1 MSVILSIETSTTV
14 CSATLARNDNE
25 IAVDKVCYEP
35 QNHASKLPVFLE
47 EIINFARR
55 NDIMPDAVAV
65 SAGPG
70 SYTGLRIGVSSAKG
84 LCYALGVPLI
94 AVDTLQTIVVEAIKR
109 VGDDILY
116 CPMIDARRMEVY
128 TALFDGNAKRLT
140 EVEAKIIDENSFRE
154 VLEEGKVV
162 FCGNGAG
169 KCRQAIRHPNAVFL
183 DDIHPLS
190 SNMLSV
196 ASDKLK
202 SGAVE
207 DTAYFEPF
215 YLKEFVGTKP
225 KPMIKK
231 MKSNR

>member
-1 MSVILSIETSTTV
+1 
-14 CSATLARNDNE
+14 
-25 IAVDKVCYEP
+25 
-35 QNHASKLPVFLE
+35 
-47 EIINFARR
+47 
-55 NDIMPDAVAV
+55 
-65 SAGPG
+65 
-70 SYTGLRIGVSSAKG
+70 
-84 LCYALGVPLI
+84 
-94 AVDTLQTIVVEAIKR
+94 
-109 VGDDILY
+109 
-116 CPMIDARRMEVY
+116 MIDARRMEVY

-154 VLEEGKVV
+154 VLEEGRVV
-162 FCGNGAG
+162 FCGNGAD

-190 SNMLSV
+190 INMLP
-196 ASDKLK
+196 AAADKLK

-231 MKSNR
+231 DEIKSMKN

>member
-25 IAVDKVCYEP
+25 IAIDKVCYEP

-55 NDIMPDAVAV
+55 NDMMPDAVAV

-109 VGDDILY
+109 VGDDMLY

-154 VLEEGKVV
+154 VLEEGRVV
-162 FCGNGAG
+162 FCGSGAD

-190 SNMLSV
+190 SNMLP
-196 ASDKLK
+196 AAADKLK
-202 SGAVE
+202 SGVVE

-215 YLKEFVGTKP
+215 YLKEFVGTKQ
-225 KPMIKK
+225 KPMIRKDEIK
-231 MKSNR
+231 

>member
-1 MSVILSIETSTTV
+1 
-14 CSATLARNDNE
+14 
-25 IAVDKVCYEP
+25 
-35 QNHASKLPVFLE
+35 
-47 EIINFARR
+47 
-55 NDIMPDAVAV
+55 MPDAVAV

-94 AVDTLQTIVVEAIKR
+94 AVDTLQTIVVEAIKW

-154 VLEEGKVV
+154 VLEEGRVV
-162 FCGNGAG
+162 FCGNGAD

-202 SGAVE
+202 SGTVE

-231 MKSNR
+231 DEIK

>member
-1 MSVILSIETSTTV
+1 M
-14 CSATLARNDNE
+14 
-25 IAVDKVCYEP
+25 
-35 QNHASKLPVFLE
+35 
-47 EIINFARR
+47 
-55 NDIMPDAVAV
+55 MPDAVAV

-109 VGDDILY
+109 VDDDMLY

-154 VLEEGKVV
+154 VLEEGRVV
-162 FCGNGAG
+162 FCGNGAD

-190 SNMLSV
+190 SNMLP
-196 ASDKLK
+196 AAADKLK

-225 KPMIKK
+225 KPMIRKDEIK
-231 MKSNR
+231 

>member
-94 AVDTLQTIVVEAIKR
+94 AVDTLQTIVVEA
-109 VGDDILY
+109 
-116 CPMIDARRMEVY
+116 
-128 TALFDGNAKRLT
+128 
-140 EVEAKIIDENSFRE
+140 KIIDENSFRE
-154 VLEEGKVV
+154 VLEEGRVV

-231 MKSNR
+231 DEIK

>member
-25 IAVDKVCYEP
+25 IAIDKVCYEP

-55 NDIMPDAVAV
+55 NDMMPDAVAV

-109 VGDDILY
+109 VGDDMLY
-116 CPMIDARRMEVY
+116 FPMIDARRMEVY

-154 VLEEGKVV
+154 LLEEGRVV
-162 FCGNGAG
+162 FCGNGAD
-169 KCRQAIRHPNAVFL
+169 KCRQVIRHPNAVFL

-190 SNMLSV
+190 INMLP
-196 ASDKLK
+196 AAADKLK
-202 SGAVE
+202 SGTVE

-231 MKSNR
+231 DEIK

>member
-25 IAVDKVCYEP
+25 IAIDKVCYEP

-55 NDIMPDAVAV
+55 NDMMPDAVAV

-109 VGDDILY
+109 VGDDMLY
-116 CPMIDARRMEVY
+116 FPMIDARRMEVY

-154 VLEEGKVV
+154 LLEEGRVV
-162 FCGNGAG
+162 FCGNGAD
-169 KCRQAIRHPNAVFL
+169 KCRQVIRHPNAVFL
-183 DDIHPLS
+183 DDIHPIS
-190 SNMLSV
+190 INMLP
-196 ASDKLK
+196 AAADKLK
-202 SGAVE
+202 SGTVE

-231 MKSNR
+231 DEIK